1 MLTNCTII
9 YVLSDKNLGIQTGLV
24 AVVEYLCTVSETN
37 LCNVYNKI
45 KKYFY
50 HLTMKINA

>member
-37 LCNVYNKI
+37 LCNV
-45 KKYFY
+45 
-50 HLTMKINA
+50 